1 LSKKT
6 GKSIEVGAN
15 KDLSF
20 QMDEISSTQ
29 YYFDELTI

>member
-20 QMDEISSTQ
+20 QMDEIS
-29 YYFDELTI
+29 LT